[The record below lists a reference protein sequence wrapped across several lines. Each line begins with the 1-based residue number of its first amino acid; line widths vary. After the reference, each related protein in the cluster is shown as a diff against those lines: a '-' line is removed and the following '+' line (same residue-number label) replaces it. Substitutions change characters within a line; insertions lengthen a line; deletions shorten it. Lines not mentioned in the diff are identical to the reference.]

1 MTKRTNY
8 RGFIDETTKEL
19 VLIKASYLTRV
30 KKTTRA
36 SKWGKRIICPHCN
49 SEQTVYHF
57 SWSDLMCTK
66 CKEMVDKYDW
76 WVATNP
82 TKFSKRLTLCDPK
95 VKYYVDKDS
104 VDNEYESRC
113 SWSSYTSDNGQVLD
127 ATKGAPKSINSH
139 F

>member
-1 MTKRTNY
+1 M
-8 RGFIDETTKEL
+8 
-19 VLIKASYLTRV
+19 
-30 KKTTRA
+30 
-36 SKWGKRIICPHCN
+36 GKRIICPHCN

-76 WVATNP
+76 WVSTNP

-95 VKYYVDKDS
+95 VKCYVEERFSSSTRDSSDK
-104 VDNEYESRC
+104 V
-113 SWSSYTSDNGQVLD
+113 
-127 ATKGAPKSINSH
+127 INSH